1 MRGNEG
7 ELRRFVI
14 DNFLY
19 GREAKFSDED
29 SLMELGFLDST
40 GVLELVS
47 FLEKKFGIAVEDEDL
62 VPENLDSIGNLA
74 RFVQRKLGQP
84 ALCVPAMGAALRD

>member
-1 MRGNEG
+1 MRGYEG

-19 GREAKFSDED
+19 GREQRFSDED

-40 GVLELVS
+40 GLLELVS
-47 FLEKKFGIAVEDEDL
+47 FLEKKYGIVVEDADL
-62 VPENLDSIGNLA
+62 IPENLDSIGNLA
-74 RFVQRKLGQP
+74 RFVHRKLGQTVH
-84 ALCVPAMGAALRD
+84 LVPAMEPALHD